1 MENNDFPHSFVAIDF
16 ETFGGK
22 RLYVC
27 QVGMAKY
34 ADGQL
39 TDTFSRL
46 VCPPPGAPTRY
57 KRVHDI
63 TPDMV
68 KDAPTFAELLPEI
81 EAFVGQLPLVAH
93 NGLAVERAC
102 IRENLSHYGLS
113 TALCYENMLDT
124 LKIAKVV
131 LPDTQHDLTFLCRHY
146 GICDDDH
153 HDAAADARMCGELY
167 LLLIEEPGAETALL
181 PQMKA
186 PRTAPTHFVEKK
198 YRAEDMVAKT
208 DLSKYADNPFRGKYV
223 CMTGF
228 SHEACEYYGE
238 KLSQMGA
245 TMRACVTGK
254 VNILVLGDTPGW
266 AKISKAEELG
276 LTIMHGYEMEE
287 IIDKYRHSIR
297 KAQAEMLN
305 VEDGEDEEPPLK
317 DKIIG
322 ITLLVVIGSAAFYG
336 LTHCLF

>member
-1 MENNDFPHSFVAIDF
+1 MKSNVFPHSFIAIDF

-22 RLYVC
+22 RIYVC
-27 QVGMAKY
+27 QVGMVKY
-34 ADGQL
+34 TDGQP

-57 KRVHDI
+57 KHVHDI

-68 KDAPTFAELLPEI
+68 QDAPTFAELLPEI

-102 IRENLSHYGLS
+102 IRENLAHYGLS
-113 TALCYENMLDT
+113 TTLCYENMLDT
-124 LKIAKVV
+124 LKIAKAV
-131 LPDTQHDLTFLCRHY
+131 LPDIQHDLTSLCQHY

-167 LLLIEEPGAETALL
+167 LQLIEEPGAETALS
-181 PQMKA
+181 PRMKT
-186 PRTAPTHFVEKK
+186 PRTAPTLFIEKK

-208 DLSKYADNPFRGKYV
+208 DLSQYPDNPFRGKYV

-228 SHEACEYYGE
+228 SHEDCEYYGE

-245 TMRACVTGK
+245 TMRASVSGK

-266 AKISKAEELG
+266 AKISKAEEMNI
-276 LTIMHGYEMEE
+276 TIMEDYEMKE
-287 IIDKYRHSIR
+287 IIKKYRHS
-297 KAQAEMLN
+297 
-305 VEDGEDEEPPLK
+305 
-317 DKIIG
+317 
-322 ITLLVVIGSAAFYG
+322 
-336 LTHCLF
+336 THKVQKEYE